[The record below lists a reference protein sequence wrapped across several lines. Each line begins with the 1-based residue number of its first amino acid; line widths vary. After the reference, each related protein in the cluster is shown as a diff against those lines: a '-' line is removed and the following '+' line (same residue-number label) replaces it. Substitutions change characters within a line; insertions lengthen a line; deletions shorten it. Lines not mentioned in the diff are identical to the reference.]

1 MVIEYVFYL
10 IALLCTIKTI
20 SEYGEMEHVIDY
32 IEENTSPISS
42 ATSRRLAKNL
52 RCFRIRVIKK
62 TTELIRKAR
71 FVFNWR
77 DPNGRYRDSITR
89 MIQDA
94 ENYVC
99 EDEIFFIIGQY
110 RECLVKELIA
120 NDVFFSTDKMRLRLN
135 DDLNNKNSVTF
146 NTVKSIAT
154 LMAYSNAICF
164 LAHQALHI
172 LSDLENA
179 GAGNE
184 SVKRSLRGILM
195 DKNCIYNNFSTL
207 LHRVASYRVDTDV
220 IQTVSK
226 HTYDLTGLLEL
237 VENKAKWMLLKNADD
252 SSSDKHKK
260 EEAIMMTNNSNEPM
274 VTAEKMMERPIDSMQ
289 GGSHVGDV
297 ATTMI
302 DASEANHDTNKNDEE
317 QVSKYITPKMIAQL
331 ILMSVEMGRLD
342 FSNFADFVTDMAK
355 WGVSFLPFFN
365 SEAFSDIFIEYAC
378 DTVVAAS
385 NPHVGGEIIPLVNMT
400 GFVKLN
406 PEVYFA
412 ECILRTAITL
422 EEDHNPNKVS
432 FGISHNDVRRIY

>member
-1 MVIEYVFYL
+1 
-10 IALLCTIKTI
+10 
-20 SEYGEMEHVIDY
+20 
-32 IEENTSPISS
+32 
-42 ATSRRLAKNL
+42 
-52 RCFRIRVIKK
+52 
-62 TTELIRKAR
+62 
-71 FVFNWR
+71 
-77 DPNGRYRDSITR
+77 
-89 MIQDA
+89 
-94 ENYVC
+94 
-99 EDEIFFIIGQY
+99 
-110 RECLVKELIA
+110 
-120 NDVFFSTDKMRLRLN
+120 
-135 DDLNNKNSVTF
+135 
-146 NTVKSIAT
+146 
-154 LMAYSNAICF
+154 
-164 LAHQALHI
+164 
-172 LSDLENA
+172 
-179 GAGNE
+179 
-184 SVKRSLRGILM
+184 
-195 DKNCIYNNFSTL
+195 
-207 LHRVASYRVDTDV
+207 
-220 IQTVSK
+220 
-226 HTYDLTGLLEL
+226 
-237 VENKAKWMLLKNADD
+237 
-252 SSSDKHKK
+252 
-260 EEAIMMTNNSNEPM
+260 MMTNNSNEPM

-385 NPHVGGEIIPLVNMT
+385 NPHVGGEIIPLINMT